1 MRAVRRGFSLAES
14 VVTLFLALVVL
25 TVLGVHLQQLT
36 RLSLTP
42 LDQGWEALQLGL
54 QRMDGECRG
63 AYELTLAPAS
73 VSGVQAGIAA
83 SVRLD
88 APGPT
93 WAFDGQPVRFRYLI
107 QDGQFVRQGL
117 AAGGAVQSE
126 AGLCAAESLSVQAR
140 ANGCRVELVW
150 GKQRVVQEV
159 YRLVH

>member
-1 MRAVRRGFSLAES
+1 MRAVLRGFSLAES

-54 QRMDGECRG
+54 QRVDSECRG
-63 AYELTLAPAS
+63 AYELTLGPAS
-73 VSGVQAGIAA
+73 VAGAQAGIAA
-83 SVRLD
+83 PVRLD

-93 WAFDGQPVRFRYLI
+93 WTFDGQPVRFRYLVH
-107 QDGQFVRQGL
+107 DGQFVRQAL

-126 AGLCAAESLSVQAR
+126 ALLCAAESLTVQVRPNGLR
-140 ANGCRVELVW
+140 AELVW
-150 GKQRVVQEV
+150 GKQRVVREV
-159 YRLVH
+159 YRLVR